1 MPPKVALTAF
11 VLLISGMFLLNRDRK
26 AKTSVALW
34 IPVMWLLIAGS
45 RAVSQWMAV
54 MGLAAPAPADL
65 SSQYMDGSPLDRN
78 VFIALLALGLIALIA
93 RRQQVIALLKANGA
107 ILIFFLY
114 CGLSV
119 LWSDYTDVSFKRWI
133 KALGDLVMILI
144 VLTESERMAAIKRV
158 LSRVGFLVIPLSVLF
173 IKYYPELGR
182 EYRPDFGFWKLSY
195 TGITTSKN
203 SLGMVTLVFGI
214 GCAWQFLQAFKKR
227 GTKDWQRPVIA
238 QGILLAMVAWLFWII
253 NSATSMSCFVMATGL
268 MVVTSFRVTQRRP
281 AIVHV
286 LVFTMIAVSLFA
298 LFLDTGGSLV
308 GALGRNPTLT
318 GRTAIWDLTLG
329 MVDNPMVGTGFES
342 FWLGQR
348 LQKMW
353 DVYWWH
359 PNEAHNGYLEIY
371 LTLGWVGVTVLAVLL
386 FSGYRSIANS
396 FRRDPGLSGLRI
408 ALFLIAVVY
417 NLTESAIRMGNPI
430 WIFLLMA
437 MAAGSKVNAL
447 ERDRRVA
454 STSSE
459 RLRDEQLIG
468 TVAYEEVV

>member
-1 MPPKVALTAF
+1 MPPTVAGLVF
-11 VLLISGMFLLNRDRK
+11 GLLIAGMFLLNRDRT
-26 AKTSVALW
+26 AKTSIALW

-45 RAVSQWMAV
+45 RAVSQWAAV
-54 MGLAAPAPADL
+54 MGFSSPVTSDL

-78 VFIALLALGLIALIA
+78 VFTALLALGLIALVT
-93 RRQQVIALLKANGA
+93 RRRQVIAVLKANGA
-107 ILIFFLY
+107 IVIFFLY

-119 LWSDYTDVSFKRWI
+119 LWSDYSDVSFKRWI
-133 KALGDLVMILI
+133 KSLGDLVMVLI
-144 VLTESERMAAIKRV
+144 VVTESDRLAAIKRI
-158 LSRVGFLVIPLSVLF
+158 LSRVGFVVIPLSVLF

-203 SLGMVTLVFGI
+203 SLGMVTLVFGV
-214 GCAWQFLQAFKKR
+214 GCAWQFLQALKRR
-227 GTKDWQRPVIA
+227 GTKEWARPVIA
-238 QGILLAMVAWLFWII
+238 QGILLAMVFWLFWTI
-253 NSATSMSCFVMATGL
+253 NSATSMTCFLMATGL
-268 MVVTSFRVTQRRP
+268 ILVTSHRVIHRP
-281 AIVHV
+281 AMVHV
-286 LVFTMIAVSLFA
+286 LVFAMITVSLFA

-308 GALGRNPTLT
+308 GVLGRNPTLT

-329 MVDNPMVGTGFES
+329 MVNNPLLGTGFES

-353 DVYWWH
+353 DAYWWH

-371 LTLGWVGVTVLAVLL
+371 LTLGWVGVAVLAIFL
-386 FSGYRSIANS
+386 FSGYRSIAS
-396 FRRDPGLSGLRI
+396 SLHRDPGLSGLRI
-408 ALFLIAVVY
+408 ALFLIALVY

-437 MAAGSKVNAL
+437 MAAGSKVSAFQRHSGTA
-447 ERDRRVA
+447 EIQ
-454 STSSE
+454 SE
-459 RLRDEQLIG
+459 RLRPEEEVPV